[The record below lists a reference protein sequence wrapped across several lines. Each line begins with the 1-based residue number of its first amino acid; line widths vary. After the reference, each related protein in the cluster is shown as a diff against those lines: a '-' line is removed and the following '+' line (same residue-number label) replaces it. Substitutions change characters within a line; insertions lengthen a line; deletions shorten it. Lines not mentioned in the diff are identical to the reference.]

1 MSFKK
6 INFKTFPQ
14 SGYAFSGSGTDRKC
28 VSTTTSKD
36 KEGNFLPSV
45 PLSNTRYFTYGAL
58 CLVTCI
64 VSQRSTGMAAALG
77 AVVAAYVGASEYFL
91 STLPKH

>member
-1 MSFKK
+1 M
-6 INFKTFPQ
+6 
-14 SGYAFSGSGTDRKC
+14 
-28 VSTTTSKD
+28 
-36 KEGNFLPSV
+36 